1 MQLFLFHSKDLLV
14 FIIHLTLSVSIFWYE
29 FKCEHFLVL
38 LNLQFKMVSYQHTNL
53 GMNANES
60 SRKNGDKNLIR
71 NP

>member
-14 FIIHLTLSVSIFWYE
+14 FIIHLTLFCEHFLVQI
-29 FKCEHFLVL
+29 KCEHFLVL

-60 SRKNGDKNLIR
+60 SRKKWR
-71 NP
+71 QKSH